1 MANLERDEVAIL
13 SDCHPQ
19 VSVEVL
25 DSRFP
30 RHVSR
35 TRSVSISIP
44 TTLTE
49 PLERDTNIVGYTGPL
64 RIQRITPFNQ
74 MSGPLHVTNRPG
86 NLFRQNKVAPQSQ
99 AEESKTENFSSCCGI
114 MGENDLQNY
123 ACKNEHLVRSGP
135 LGMCSDPY
143 CTTCPTYFKAIQ
155 KSSSNASGIFNHEF
169 RNTLCDDA
177 KNWARRLFTF
187 LIPHVPRVINPHNKL
202 VQQWNQF
209 FIICCL
215 VAIFVDP
222 SFFFLLSVQKVWF
235 NPFITIQNIACCTS

>member
-86 NLFRQNKVAPQSQ
+86 NLFL
-99 AEESKTENFSSCCGI
+99 AE
-114 MGENDLQNY
+114 
-123 ACKNEHLVRSGP
+123 
-135 LGMCSDPY
+135 
-143 CTTCPTYFKAIQ
+143 
-155 KSSSNASGIFNHEF
+155 
-169 RNTLCDDA
+169 
-177 KNWARRLFTF
+177 
-187 LIPHVPRVINPHNKL
+187 
-202 VQQWNQF
+202 
-209 FIICCL
+209 
-215 VAIFVDP
+215 
-222 SFFFLLSVQKVWF
+222 
-235 NPFITIQNIACCTS
+235 